1 MAEPVEAGLRPRY
14 AHSMDHRS
22 LHRRLQRARVL
33 AERGATAGERR
44 AAREAAARLEARLQ
58 KEGPTASAARWEAD
72 DGLDPAL
79 SPGPASVV
87 PSTATLRSW
96 VLDWQQGSVQPGA
109 IARVA
114 RGLVDRV
121 VLPDRPSDDPL
132 SVRVEVVML
141 MTSLGSRPLD
151 PADAPALLSFLST
164 GEVSPEEAWRAWFR
178 HLERRVSPAVR
189 AS

>member
-1 MAEPVEAGLRPRY
+1 MHP
-14 AHSMDHRS
+14 RS
-22 LHRRLQRARVL
+22 LHRRLQRVRVL

-58 KEGPTASAARWEAD
+58 KEDPTACAQLEAD

-96 VLDWQQGSVQPGA
+96 VLDWQRGSAQPSA

-121 VLPDRPSDDPL
+121 VLPDRPPSDPL

-141 MTSLGSRPLD
+141 MTSLGSGPLD
-151 PADAPALLSFLST
+151 PADAPALLSFLSE
-164 GEVSPEEAWRAWFR
+164 GEVAPENAWRAWFR